1 METQLDLPGVPTLEQ
16 EERANFKLDT
26 EASHALLV
34 ITPIHYINDDG
45 EFDRILAETTLE
57 IRPYPNP
64 YGFGGMWGTGGYASD
79 EEKKVIAEFRRWVDP
94 WIERGLTRFEIRH
107 EAGRTKH
114 VPTEAQRKAMIE
126 RYRNRSYP
134 QHRSV
139 GPDQPA
145 LF

>member
-1 METQLDLPGVPTLEQ
+1 METQLDLPGVPTPEQ

-34 ITPIHYINDDG
+34 ITPVHCISDEG
-45 EFDRILAETTLE
+45 EFDRIRVETTLE

-64 YGFGGMWGTGGYASD
+64 YGFGGMWGTGGYAP
-79 EEKKVIAEFRRWVDP
+79 EEEGALVARFHQEVDP
-94 WIERGLTRFEIRH
+94 WIELGLTRVEIKH
-107 EAGRTKH
+107 GHAFTEH
-114 VPTEAQRKAMIE
+114 VPTEAQRQAMIE